1 MHYRDTT
8 SQPLIELSGVTKVYK
23 TPAGDFLALKDI
35 DLSFNQGEFTSIIG
49 KSGSG
54 KSTFINMITGIDHPT
69 KGSVCVEGKEIH
81 RMKEG
86 HLASW
91 RGRSLGIIFQFFQL
105 LPTLSIL
112 ENTMLPMDFCD
123 VYAPSER
130 EKKALSLLKLVGLED
145 VAHKQPA
152 ALSGGQQQIAALARA
167 LANDPPIL
175 IADEPTGN
183 LDSKTAE
190 HILAIFEELASQGKT
205 ILIVTHDPALTQ
217 KTNRQILI
225 SDGEI
230 INESIAKAL
239 HHLPHPQ
246 LLKLTHLTSLKEFQ
260 REVPLSVDN
269 DGAIGLCIVRNGELE
284 IRQRQA
290 SGKEVVIGH
299 IKSGEAISALE
310 LEQTGEQNYSLKV
323 SSSSPLNAWWM
334 DPKSFQQWL
343 SQSPEAHH
351 GILRAA
357 SERSARHAEHLPW
370 LAEKGN

>member
-1 MHYRDTT
+1 MHTRTT
-8 SQPLIELSGVTKVYK
+8 ISQPLIELSGVSKVYK
-23 TPAGDFLALKDI
+23 TPAGNFLALKDI
-35 DLSFNQGEFTSIIG
+35 DLSFGQGEFTSIIG

-69 KGSVCVEGKEIH
+69 KGSVRVEGKEIH

-91 RGRSLGIIFQFFQL
+91 RGRSLGIVFQFFQL

-112 ENTMLPMDFCD
+112 ENTMLPMDFCN

-130 EKKALSLLKLVGLED
+130 EEKARSLLKLVGLED

-167 LANDPPIL
+167 LANEPPIL

-183 LDSKTAE
+183 LDSRTAE
-190 HILAIFEELASQGKT
+190 RVLAIFEELASQGKT

-217 KTNRQILI
+217 KTSRQILI

-239 HHLPHPQ
+239 HHLSHPQ
-246 LLKLTHLTSLKEFQ
+246 LLKLTHLASPKEFLP
-260 REVPLSVDN
+260 EVPLSVDN
-269 DGAIGLCIVRNGELE
+269 DGAIGLCIIQNGELE
-284 IRQRQA
+284 IRQLQV
-290 SGKEVVIGH
+290 SGEEVVIGH

-310 LEQTGEQNYSLKV
+310 LEQNREQIFSLRV
-323 SSSSPLNAWWM
+323 SSSSPVCALWL
-334 DPKSFQQWL
+334 DPEPFQQWL
-343 SQSPEAHH
+343 SNSPEARH

-357 SERSARHAEHLPW
+357 SERSIRHAEHLPW